1 MLHSAINSVLIKR
14 NVGSKPFE
22 RRIPYNTVKRD
33 QCHEDVGKIKYRL
46 GKFVPTMQQTHQ
58 MNLRRG
64 TTKKIYQRKLNHNR
78 TESGGLNGR
87 CKQELQHLRSDKVD
101 VEHDLIRLNRD
112 PVKISSSSSPA
123 ISQSSLLYENKN
135 SSENPKLRLSLI
147 TEENSSICIME
158 KPTSVPRYSSLINRS
173 QISRNHIIPIKERS
187 SINKINSNYQ
197 HDRWLQENSSIC
209 IMEKPTSVPRYSSLI
224 NRSQISRNHIIPIKE
239 RSSINKINS
248 NYQHDRWLRKYSF
261 QQNIAKTSDDR
272 FYLQQHAHSINQQ
285 KRLIEQKLKEFLD

>member
-46 GKFVPTMQQTHQ
+46 GKFVPTMQQTYQ

-87 CKQELQHLRSDKVD
+87 CKQELQHLRSDKLD
-101 VEHDLIRLNRD
+101 VERDLIHLNRD

-123 ISQSSLLYENKN
+123 ISQSSLLYQNKN

-147 TEENSSICIME
+147 TE
-158 KPTSVPRYSSLINRS
+158 
-173 QISRNHIIPIKERS
+173 
-187 SINKINSNYQ
+187 
-197 HDRWLQENSSIC
+197 ENSSIC

-285 KRLIEQKLKEFLD
+285 KRLIEQKLKEFLE